1 MIKFFLF
8 FFQRNMKKKII
19 IRTSLFLY
27 TCVVIGVVTVLVQ
40 KIRTNQS
47 KQKSPTEEETTT
59 EETTTEETTTEE
71 TTTEDSINSSTVF
84 QKSANTV
91 KVLSIIVFVLEVLML
106 FFLLYLCNL
115 FYHNHKSLLERKFF
129 QNRSKENNTNT
140 NSTEVFITNNEL
152 IPKIKINMV
161 VSTLFVFAN
170 ILIIVIPVL
179 LYHNM
184 DKLKFILNGIGIFL
198 YLVTMVSLLT
208 GENRTTSGE
217 IVQTGIGLLM
227 QKYDNPTI

>member
-1 MIKFFLF
+1 MIIFFLF
-8 FFQRNMKKKII
+8 FFQRKMKKKII

-40 KIRTNQS
+40 KIRTNKS

-59 EETTTEETTTEE
+59 EDQTTTHEEPTHEE
-71 TTTEDSINSSTVF
+71 PTDEDSTTPSTLSE
-84 QKSANTV
+84 KSGNTV

-106 FFLLYLCNL
+106 FFLLYLCTL
-115 FYHNHKSLLERKFF
+115 FSHNHIFLVDNNFF
-129 QNRSKENNTNT
+129 QKSREEKTHNE
-140 NSTEVFITNNEL
+140 ITAFNANKKL
-152 IPKIKINMV
+152 IPKIKIIV
-161 VSTLFVFAN
+161 IVSILFVFAN

-208 GENRTTSGE
+208 GENRKTSGE

-227 QKYDNPTI
+227 QEYK

>member
-84 QKSANTV
+84 QKSGNTV

-115 FYHNHKSLLERKFF
+115 FYHNHKSLVHTQFF

-140 NSTEVFITNNEL
+140 NSTETEVFNANNEL
-152 IPKIKINMV
+152 IPKIKINVV

-179 LYHNM
+179 LYNNM

-198 YLVTMVSLLT
+198 YFVTMVSLLT
-208 GENRTTSGE
+208 GENRKPNGE

-227 QKYDNPTI
+227 QEYK

>member
-1 MIKFFLF
+1 MINFFL

-27 TCVVIGVVTVLVQ
+27 TCLVIGIVTVLVLR
-40 KIRTNQS
+40 IRTNRS

-71 TTTEDSINSSTVF
+71 TTTPSTLF
-84 QKSANTV
+84 QKSGNTV

-106 FFLLYLCNL
+106 INLLFLCTL
-115 FYHNHKSLLERKFF
+115 FSHNHIILVDNKFF
-129 QNRSKENNTNT
+129 QKRI
-140 NSTEVFITNNEL
+140 TEKANIQEGTDLYNANKKL
-152 IPKIKINMV
+152 IPKIKMNIV

-170 ILIIVIPVL
+170 ILIIVIPAT
-179 LYHNM
+179 LYQNM

-198 YLVTMVSLLT
+198 TFVTMLLLSMS
-208 GENRTTSGE
+208 EKKKP
-217 IVQTGIGLLM
+217 TGILFRLVLGSSCRNI
-227 QKYDNPTI
+227 KNRVSR